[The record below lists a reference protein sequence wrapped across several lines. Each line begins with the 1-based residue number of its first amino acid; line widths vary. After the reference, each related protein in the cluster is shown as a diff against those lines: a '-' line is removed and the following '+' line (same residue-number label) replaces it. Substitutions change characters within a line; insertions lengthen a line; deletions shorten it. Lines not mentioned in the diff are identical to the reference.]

1 MIAIIS
7 GASSGIGREFAY
19 QIDDKGYDEIWL
31 IARRYDRLLE
41 VKNKIKTPV
50 KILALDLLE
59 DESFYLIEEELS
71 KSNKKISLLIN
82 SAGVGINDYFE
93 NIALIDDERMINLNI
108 RVPSK
113 LIKIAL
119 PYMGE
124 DSIIINVASV
134 SGFIPQPKFAGYAA
148 SKSYLISLSR
158 ALNREFKKYGRE
170 DLHKLVKKALKKAG
184 KNDLITTHPAS
195 KFMLII
201 SKILPHSFVM
211 WIERISGM
219 Y

>member
-71 KSNKKISLLIN
+71 KKNKPT
-82 SAGVGINDYFE
+82 Y
-93 NIALIDDERMINLNI
+93 
-108 RVPSK
+108 
-113 LIKIAL
+113 
-119 PYMGE
+119 
-124 DSIIINVASV
+124 
-134 SGFIPQPKFAGYAA
+134 KFSWCG
-148 SKSYLISLSR
+148 
-158 ALNREFKKYGRE
+158 NQ
-170 DLHKLVKKALKKAG
+170 
-184 KNDLITTHPAS
+184 
-195 KFMLII
+195 
-201 SKILPHSFVM
+201 
-211 WIERISGM
+211 
-219 Y
+219 